1 MEPQLKRKRRAEEEE
16 KTGNPVKVKMGNN
29 EEKRRKEEKVDNQ
42 AENEE
47 GNLAELDNFAMLAM
61 LAGVPFLKTKIKLF
75 AKKRESWLKE
85 KVDELEK
92 VLALKKRHLVEFE
105 SINRELRQKLA
116 RVYEDFNA
124 EKRKSQEIKE
134 DAKAREL
141 KAKTEVAQKNRM
153 IEKLNIEN
161 HNLKNNFERES
172 AFTRR
177 QILVTSELT
186 EKLKVDKHIFEKK
199 LESANVTIE
208 KNLEKIAKLEARNL
222 GLENDKSGQLQ
233 LGTRIAKLEQQES
246 EMFENFSQ
254 DQSVK
259 VEYQETVGKSQV
271 KSEISLS
278 DMQIQSGSDMQI
290 QSGSDIQ
297 IQTWICKFC
306 DKKFEGQ
313 PWKLWKNHLGKCKKR
328 YKKDKN
334 KN

>member
-1 MEPQLKRKRRAEEEE
+1 MEPQLKRKRGAEEEE

-47 GNLAELDNFAMLAM
+47 GDLAELDNFAMLAM

-75 AKKRESWLKE
+75 AKKRESWLNE

-116 RVYEDFNA
+116 RVCEDFNA

-306 DKKFEGQ
+306 DKKFEGVSIIS
-313 PWKLWKNHLGKCKKR
+313 KVDHLGKCKKR